1 MPDFPNR
8 PDRLPDWLE
17 ERAVADAVFENA
29 YESLGA
35 EGRARF
41 KHALATLHA
50 FWGERDESRRE
61 SRDFRQGFRVDGEDT
76 PAPYALFFCDAE
88 YDRPE
93 LLLAALMPAVLAGC
107 PLILPCFIPTK
118 ADPATPLLAALE
130 LAGVEGAFRLSPLE
144 AAKLLDELGETSKRG
159 RVVVLGRPSVT
170 DVLILDATRR
180 NIPCR
185 ELFADS
191 TDFTADAA
199 HEHIRILPDLGP
211 EWFRNRR
218 LRLSTLPEE

>member
-17 ERAVADAVFENA
+17 ERAVDDAVFEKA
-29 YESLGA
+29 YEALGA

-50 FWGERDESRRE
+50 FWGERDEHRRE
-61 SRDFRQGFRVDGEDT
+61 SRDFRQGFRVDGEDS

-88 YDRPE
+88 YDHPE

-144 AAKLLDELGETSKRG
+144 AAKLSAELGETRRRG

-170 DVLILDATRR
+170 DVVILDATRR
-180 NIPCR
+180 DIPCR
-185 ELFADS
+185 EFFLDS
-191 TDFTADAA
+191 EDFEADAA
-199 HEHIRILPDLGP
+199 HSHIRILPDLGP
-211 EWFRNRR
+211 DWFRNRR